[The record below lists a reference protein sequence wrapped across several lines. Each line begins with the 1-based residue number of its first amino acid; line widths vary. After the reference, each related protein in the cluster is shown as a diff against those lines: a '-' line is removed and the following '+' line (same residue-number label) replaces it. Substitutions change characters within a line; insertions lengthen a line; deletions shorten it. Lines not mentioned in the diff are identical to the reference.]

1 MKRFL
6 SRGMARRGSWPWLA
20 LVCLAILL
28 AGCAKS
34 APPRAGAPA
43 VEVAAAKAVDMPIE
57 ERTIGTVAPI
67 ESVTIRAQVGGYLRQ
82 VLFKEGDEVAAGQT
96 LFQLDARTFDAQVKS
111 GAATLEQTRTQ
122 LANAENQL
130 RRGEELFKQKMI
142 SAEALDDLRTAA
154 ASLRSA
160 LAAQAASL
168 ERARLDRQF
177 AVIRAPFTGR
187 IGRRLANAGD
197 LVQANNTALATL
209 NQTRPIDVQFAVP
222 EKDLAMVRRAMAEG
236 ETPARVSAGGTDEVM
251 TGALVFIDNAV
262 DDRTGSVLLKARFDN
277 ADERLW
283 PGQFV
288 DVTVRLGVRAGAI
301 VVPSSALQTG
311 QLGEYVYVLDAER
324 KAAVRKVRSG
334 PTRDGLTIIE
344 EGVAA
349 GEAVVTDGQLRLAPG
364 VKAEVRGGEPVAP
377 PGQPAPE
384 KTQ

>member
-1 MKRFL
+1 
-6 SRGMARRGSWPWLA
+6 
-20 LVCLAILL
+20 
-28 AGCAKS
+28 
-34 APPRAGAPA
+34 
-43 VEVAAAKAVDMPIE
+43 
-57 ERTIGTVAPI
+57 
-67 ESVTIRAQVGGYLRQ
+67 
-82 VLFKEGDEVAAGQT
+82 
-96 LFQLDARTFDAQVKS
+96 
-111 GAATLEQTRTQ
+111 
-122 LANAENQL
+122 
-130 RRGEELFKQKMI
+130 
-142 SAEALDDLRTAA
+142 
-154 ASLRSA
+154 
-160 LAAQAASL
+160 
-168 ERARLDRQF
+168 
-177 AVIRAPFTGR
+177 
-187 IGRRLANAGD
+187 
-197 LVQANNTALATL
+197 
-209 NQTRPIDVQFAVP
+209 
-222 EKDLAMVRRAMAEG
+222 
-236 ETPARVSAGGTDEVM
+236 M